1 MKGKDTEAGPQV
13 VLHEVNDTVTD
24 IEDEIKKILALSDFS
39 KSDNRKVELL
49 IDGGVFARMLTA
61 NP

>member
-1 MKGKDTEAGPQV
+1 MEVVPQV

>member
-1 MKGKDTEAGPQV
+1 MEVVPQV

-61 NP
+61 NS